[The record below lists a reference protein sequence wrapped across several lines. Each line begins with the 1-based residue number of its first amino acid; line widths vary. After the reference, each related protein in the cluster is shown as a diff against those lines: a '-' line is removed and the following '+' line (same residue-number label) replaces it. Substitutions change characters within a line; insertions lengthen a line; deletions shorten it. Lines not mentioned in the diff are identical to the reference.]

1 MSLIVVGLSHRST
14 SVEALERAAL
24 DSEAVGKVLD
34 DVHSSGHVSE
44 AVVLAT
50 CNRVEFY
57 ADAATFHGGV
67 DEVSAMLA
75 RHSGV
80 DLEELK
86 PELYVHYGERAI
98 AHLFN
103 VAAGLDSMVVGES
116 QILGQVRDAFRLAQT
131 SGTTGRVLG
140 ELFQYA
146 LRVGKRAHAETGI
159 DAAGRSLVTVG
170 LAALAP
176 AGVRGLSAVVVGAG
190 SMAALAATSL
200 ARGGAQVVVANRT
213 EERAARLAE
222 SVGGTAIS
230 MRDLP
235 EVLAAADLLVA
246 CTGAAGVVVPY
257 EVVQAAQPLLVL
269 DVALPRDV
277 DPAARELPDVRL
289 IDIATLA
296 ARGDAALAATDLEDV
311 RSIVTE
317 ELAGFAAARRQSE
330 VAPTVVALRAMA
342 DDVVDAELARMHGR
356 LPDLDEKARAEVTA
370 TVRRVV
376 DKLLHAPTVRVK
388 ELATEPNGAEYESAL
403 RELFALDPKTVEA
416 VTQPSTSVDH
426 GQPVVSGRAESPA
439 ARDRRGSGQGGGA
452 R

>member
-1 MSLIVVGLSHRST
+1 MSLLVVGLSHRST

-24 DSEAVGKVLD
+24 DADAVGKLLD

-67 DEVSAMLA
+67 DEASAMLA

-103 VAAGLDSMVVGES
+103 VAAGLDSMVEGES

-140 ELFQYA
+140 ELFQSA

-176 AGVRGLSAVVVGAG
+176 AGVGGLSAVVVGAG

-200 ARGGAQVVVANRT
+200 ARAGAQVVVANRT
-213 EERAARLAE
+213 EDRAARLAE
-222 SVGGTAIS
+222 SVGGKAVS

-235 EVLAAADLLVA
+235 EMLAAADLLVA

-277 DPAARELPDVRL
+277 DPAVRELPDVQL

-296 ARGDAALAATDLEDV
+296 ARGDAAPAAADLEDV
-311 RSIVTE
+311 RSIVAE

-342 DDVVDAELARMHGR
+342 DEVVDAELARMHGR
-356 LPDLDEKARAEVTA
+356 LPDLDDRAQAEVAA

-388 ELATEPNGAEYESAL
+388 ELATEPNGATYESAL

-426 GQPVVSGRAESPA
+426 GQ
-439 ARDRRGSGQGGGA
+439 GGGA

>member
-1 MSLIVVGLSHRST
+1 MSLLVVGLSHRST
-14 SVEALERAAL
+14 SVEALERVAL
-24 DSEAVGKVLD
+24 DPEAVGKLLD
-34 DVHSSGHVSE
+34 DVHSSDHVSE

-67 DEVSAMLA
+67 DEATAMLA
-75 RHSGV
+75 RHAGV
-80 DLEELK
+80 SLEELK

-103 VAAGLDSMVVGES
+103 VAAGLDSMVVGEG
-116 QILGQVRDAFRLAQT
+116 QVLGQVRDAFRLAQT

-176 AGVRGLSAVVVGAG
+176 AGVRGLNAVVVGAG
-190 SMAALAATSL
+190 SMAALAAATL

-213 EERAARLAE
+213 GERAARLAE
-222 SVGGTAIS
+222 SIGGLAVS
-230 MRDLP
+230 MADLP
-235 EVLAAADLLVA
+235 TALAAADLLVA
-246 CTGAAGVVVPY
+246 CTGAADVVVPY
-257 EVVQAAQPLLVL
+257 EVVEAAQPLLVL

-289 IDIATLA
+289 IDIATLG
-296 ARGDAALAATDLEDV
+296 ARGDAAPAAADIEDA
-311 RSIVTE
+311 RSIVAE
-317 ELAGFAAARRQSE
+317 ELAGFATARRQSA

-342 DDVVDAELARMHGR
+342 DDVVDAELSRMHGR
-356 LPDLDEKARAEVTA
+356 LPDLNERARAEVAA

-388 ELATEPNGAEYESAL
+388 ELATEPNGASYEYAL

-416 VTQPSTSVDH
+416 VTRPSTSIDQSVAP
-426 GQPVVSGRAESPA
+426 GQAEHAS
-439 ARDRRGSGQGGGA
+439 ARDRRGGGA

>member
-1 MSLIVVGLSHRST
+1 MSLLVVGLSHRST

-24 DSEAVGKVLD
+24 DSEAVGKLLD

-67 DEVSAMLA
+67 DEASAMLA

-170 LAALAP
+170 LTALAP

-190 SMAALAATSL
+190 SMAALAAASL

-222 SVGGTAIS
+222 SVGGIAIS

-235 EVLAAADLLVA
+235 EMLAASDLLVA

-277 DPAARELPDVRL
+277 DPAVRGLPDVRL

-296 ARGDAALAATDLEDV
+296 ARGDAAPAAAEVKDV
-311 RSIVTE
+311 RSIVAE

-342 DDVVDAELARMHGR
+342 DDVVDAELARMHWR
-356 LPDLDEKARAEVTA
+356 LPDLDDRARAEVTA

-388 ELATEPNGAEYESAL
+388 ELATEPNGAAYESAL

-416 VTQPSTSVDH
+416 VTQPSTAVDH
-426 GQPVVSGRAESPA
+426 GQPMVSGRADPPT
-439 ARDRRGSGQGGGA
+439 ARDRRGSEQGGGA
-452 R
+452 K